1 MNVNKTYLAQ
11 TIADQT
17 GLSRN
22 RSSKAVATIIDKFM
36 AALAVGDDV
45 KIAGFGRFH
54 CQPLK
59 ARTGRHPVTGAAI
72 EIQARQTVRFRC
84 YQQLRKILND
94 QPAADEPSTS
104 GAIQTERRREPR
116 LEDLPGGKAV
126 VRISG
131 IPVCEFEIKDVS
143 GDGTSILV
151 EADSVVLR
159 NLRVGQAIELHMVY
173 ADRSHTAVLQ
183 RSRIAHIT
191 PPSGNDA
198 LGEYVTLGLQILDT
212 LPIH

>member
-1 MNVNKTYLAQ
+1 MNANKTYLAQ

-22 RSSKAVATIIDKFM
+22 RSTQAVATIIKEFM
-36 AALAVGDDV
+36 AALATGDDV

-54 CQPLK
+54 RQTLK
-59 ARTGRHPVTGAAI
+59 ARTGRHPKTGAAI
-72 EIQARQTVRFRC
+72 EIQARRTVRFKC
-84 YQQLRKILND
+84 YQQLKEKLNE
-94 QPAADEPSTS
+94 QPTS
-104 GAIQTERRREPR
+104 HKALPTETIKMERRLEPR
-116 LEDLPGGKAV
+116 LEDLPKGKAV

-131 IPVCEFEIKDVS
+131 IPVCEFEIKDMS

-159 NLRVGQAIELHMVY
+159 NLRVGQTIELHMVY
-173 ADRSHTAVLQ
+173 ADRVHHAVMQ

-191 PPSGNDA
+191 HPTENDT
-198 LGEYVTLGLQILDT
+198 LDGYVTLGLQILDT
-212 LPIH
+212 LPIR